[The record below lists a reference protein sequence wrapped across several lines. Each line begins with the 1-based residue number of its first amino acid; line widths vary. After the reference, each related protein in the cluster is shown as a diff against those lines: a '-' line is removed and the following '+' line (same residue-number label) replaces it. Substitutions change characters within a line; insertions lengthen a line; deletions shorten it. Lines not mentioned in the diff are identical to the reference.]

1 MYSRL
6 RHPSFSDEQI
16 VFWGIDQLVLAWFG
30 RLHIVASFHLFLH
43 HQHPRKMEFHCE
55 FPCIHNKNKSIIT
68 FPCIHWSHMH
78 FGDLANLQWFW
89 NPSMLWR
96 DELDFFW
103 SSNKSG
109 SVSLVAGQLW
119 KTLHRAKRLDL
130 APEKPQNYGLT
141 SMTFLVPKENPVFV
155 AS

>member
-1 MYSRL
+1 
-6 RHPSFSDEQI
+6 
-16 VFWGIDQLVLAWFG
+16 
-30 RLHIVASFHLFLH
+30 
-43 HQHPRKMEFHCE
+43 
-55 FPCIHNKNKSIIT
+55 
-68 FPCIHWSHMH
+68 
-78 FGDLANLQWFW
+78 
-89 NPSMLWR
+89 MLWR

-119 KTLHRAKRLDL
+119 KTLHRAKRLAL
-130 APEKPQNYGLT
+130 LKPQNYRLT